1 MKKAWSDLKSF
12 ITVITMLLFA
22 YCIVRQVPI
31 DETLKTTLATVVG
44 FFLGSKINSK
54 EDEWTMEDEVMQPVD
69 EIKEENYTEEV

>member
-12 ITVITMLLFA
+12 ITVVTMLLFA

-44 FFLGSKINSK
+44 FFLGSKINNK
-54 EDEWTMEDEVMQPVD
+54 EDE
-69 EIKEENYTEEV
+69 